1 MKDIMAVLRR
11 QYLRPLG
18 SARTLI
24 EHSQDRISQRSV
36 VRLASRRTAIMRPAF
51 FAVSGLH
58 EIGFELHARLL
69 DPLLAAL
76 LSEGPH
82 HGTVR
87 PGRAFRLQ
95 PSNVLKDLIG
105 DSELIRSVVFSF
117 GLWLIDAAEG
127 KDDRIFR
134 NGLRFLPRGRGG
146 FQVPRGGGFV

>member
-24 EHSQDRISQRSV
+24 EHSQDGISQRSV
-36 VRLASRRTAIMRPAF
+36 VRLASRRTAAIMRPAF

-82 HGTVR
+82 HGAVR
-87 PGRAFRLQ
+87 PGRVFRLQ
-95 PSNVLKDLIG
+95 PSKVLKDLIG
-105 DSELIRSVVFSF
+105 DSELIRSVVVSF
-117 GLWLIDAAEG
+117 GL
-127 KDDRIFR
+127 
-134 NGLRFLPRGRGG
+134 
-146 FQVPRGGGFV
+146 

>member
-11 QYLRPLG
+11 QYLRPMC
-18 SARTLI
+18 STRTLI
-24 EHSQDRISQRSV
+24 EHSQDGISQRSIA
-36 VRLASRRTAIMRPAF
+36 RLASRRTATIMRPLF

-58 EIGFELHARLL
+58 EIGLELHARLL

-82 HGTVR
+82 HGAVG

-117 GLWLIDAAEG
+117 GL
-127 KDDRIFR
+127 
-134 NGLRFLPRGRGG
+134 
-146 FQVPRGGGFV
+146 